1 MFCGNGSLM
10 RVAPIGLVY
19 FRDIDLALSNAA
31 LSSDA
36 THPYPTCAECC
47 TIYTRAIVSSLN
59 GATKEILAAEIAS
72 TQLRDPKLSQRLGH
86 YKGIEDWEATG
97 EDKIKSSGYVVST
110 LEASLWAFFTTSTF
124 QDGALKVVNLGD
136 DADTVGAVF
145 GGIAGAYYGLEGI
158 PAEWIDGLQKKE
170 VVGEIASGLASLA
183 G

>member
-1 MFCGNGSLM
+1 M

-19 FRDIDLALSNAA
+19 FHDLDLALSNAS

-47 TIYTRAIVSSLN
+47 MIYTRAIVSSLN
-59 GATKEILAAEIAS
+59 GSTKEALATEIAS
-72 TQLRDPKLSQRLGH
+72 TNLRDPKLSQRLSR
-86 YKGIEDWEATG
+86 YRGIEDWEARG
-97 EDKIKSSGYVVST
+97 EDEIKSSGYVVST
-110 LEASLWAFFTTSTF
+110 LEASLWAFFTTGTF
-124 QDGALKVVNLGD
+124 QDGALKVVNLGN

-158 PAEWIDGLQKKE
+158 PVKWIEGLQKKE
-170 VVGEIASGLASLA
+170 VVAEIASGLASLS